1 MILSLKQ
8 QSVRSLV
15 SLEDLHL
22 KGTGVELKP
31 EQLVSELE
39 AVRDALED
47 AQGLRQD
54 AKDRS
59 YRGLLTGPF

>member
-1 MILSLKQ
+1 ML
-8 QSVRSLV
+8 
-15 SLEDLHL
+15 
-22 KGTGVELKP
+22 

-39 AVRDALED
+39 AVRDALGD